1 VRFDFIRSH
10 ARQYSVERLCRV
22 LEVSRAGYYAWR
34 KAQAGGG
41 RPKSELGLRLHVRA
55 AFRKSRGTYG
65 SPRVHQEM
73 RAQGL
78 CISRKRVE
86 RLMREEKL
94 CARRRRRF
102 RGSTTDSAH
111 AQPIAGNLVARQFR
125 VETVAGVDRVWVGDI
140 TYLPTQQGW
149 LYLAVVL
156 DLKSRR
162 VVGYALSASLETKL
176 VCQAL
181 EQALRRRRPAA
192 GLIHHSDQGR
202 QYASSE
208 YVELLERHGIRQ
220 SMSRKGDCWDNAV
233 AESFFASLEWE
244 LIERSQ
250 WSTRA
255 QAGRAVVE
263 YVEGWYNPE
272 RRHSSLGYRSPAQYE
287 AQLALTPRAA

>member
-1 VRFDFIRSH
+1 MRFDFIRSH
-10 ARQYSVERLCRV
+10 AKRYPVERLCRV

-34 KAQAGGG
+34 TAQAGA
-41 RPKSELGLRLHVRA
+41 RQPRSELRLRLHVRA

-78 CISRKRVE
+78 RISRKRVE
-86 RLMREEKL
+86 RLMREEGL

-111 AQPIAGNLVARQFR
+111 AQPIAANVLGRQFR

-162 VVGYALSASLETKL
+162 VVGYALGASLETRL
-176 VCQAL
+176 VRQAL
-181 EQALRRRRPAA
+181 EQALRRRRPAP
-192 GLIHHSDQGR
+192 GLIHHSDRGG
-202 QYASSE
+202 QYAASE
-208 YVELLERHGIRQ
+208 YRELLERAGIQQ

-233 AESFFASLEWE
+233 AESFFATLEWE
-244 LIERSQ
+244 LVDRSQ

-263 YVEGWYNPE
+263 YIERWYNPE
-272 RRHSSLGYRSPAQYE
+272 RRHSSLGYRSPEWYE
-287 AQLALTPRAA
+287 TQLALTPRAA

>member
-1 VRFDFIRSH
+1 MRFDFIRSH

-34 KAQAGGG
+34 KAQAGAGPP
-41 RPKSELGLRLHVRA
+41 RSELGLRLHVRA

-78 CISRKRVE
+78 RISRKRVE
-86 RLMREEKL
+86 RLMREEGL
-94 CARRRRRF
+94 CARSRRRF

-111 AQPIAGNLVARQFR
+111 TQPIAANLLDRQFR
-125 VETVAGVDRVWVGDI
+125 VESVAGVDRVWVGDI

-162 VVGYALSASLETKL
+162 VVGYALGASLETRL
-176 VCQAL
+176 VRQAL
-181 EQALRRRRPAA
+181 ERALRRRRPAP
-192 GLIHHSDQGR
+192 GLIHHSDRGG

-208 YVELLERHGIRQ
+208 YREILERAGIQQ

-233 AESFFASLEWE
+233 AESFFATLEWE
-244 LIERSQ
+244 LVDRSQ
-250 WSTRA
+250 WSTRG

-263 YVEGWYNPE
+263 YIERWYNPE
-272 RRHSSLGYRSPAQYE
+272 RRHSSLDYRSPEWYE
-287 AQLALTPRAA
+287 AQLALIPRAA